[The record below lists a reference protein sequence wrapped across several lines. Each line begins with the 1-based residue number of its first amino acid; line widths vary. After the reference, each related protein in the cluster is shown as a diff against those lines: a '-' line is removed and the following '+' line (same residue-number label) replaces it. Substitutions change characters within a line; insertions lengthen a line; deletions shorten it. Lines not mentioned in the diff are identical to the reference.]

1 MAINY
6 ETDTI
11 SAVAT
16 PFGTGAIG
24 IIRMSGN
31 KAFDICEKI
40 FSKKLIPMKIMY
52 GNIIDNGEMIDEAIV
67 LPYKAPTGYTG
78 EDAVEIQCHGGINI
92 VKKILQLTY
101 KYGAR
106 PAEKGEF
113 TKRAFLNGKMDLSK
127 AEAVADVIH
136 AKTMKFAVK
145 SASNLAGRLSQ
156 KISEIHTMLFN
167 LLSKIIAAVDFP
179 EDVAEPEY
187 DYLEQQL
194 KNIISEIEKVSA
206 FSKSSDVLRQG
217 VKIAIVGKPNVGKSS
232 LFNVL
237 LNFERAIVTD
247 TAGTTRDAIRE
258 MIDIEGIPVTIMDT
272 AGLRDEKEADKIEKI
287 GMDFT
292 KKCIDESDAVLFL
305 FDAQTGITE
314 DDEEIFKLTL
324 EKPVLKIASKIDLSE
339 KVYKDC
345 LCISSLTGENIEKL
359 KQDIKNLV
367 GANLDEETEFI
378 TNERQ
383 QNCLNKALIACKNAL
398 NGVLEKE
405 LQDLI
410 SIDVKTALL
419 ELGEIRGEV
428 VTDDI
433 LNNIFDNFCIGK

>member
-11 SAVAT
+11 SAIAT
-16 PFGTGAIG
+16 PFGTGAVG
-24 IIRMSGN
+24 IIRMSGS

-40 FSKKLIPMKIMY
+40 FSKKIVPQRILY
-52 GNIIDNGEMIDEAIV
+52 GNIVDEGQMIDEVIV
-67 LPYKAPTGYTG
+67 LAFKAPTGYTG
-78 EDAVEIQCHGGINI
+78 EDAIEIQCHGGINI
-92 VKKILQLTY
+92 IKKILHLTY

-113 TKRAFLNGKMDLSK
+113 TKRAFLNGKIDLAK

-136 AKTMKFAVK
+136 AKTTKFAVK
-145 SASNLAGRLSQ
+145 SASNLAGKLSQ
-156 KISEIHTMLFN
+156 KISEIYQMLFD

-187 DYLEQQL
+187 SFLETEI
-194 KNIISEIEKVSA
+194 KKIISEIEKVSS

-258 MIDIEGIPVTIMDT
+258 MTDISGIPVTIIDT
-272 AGLRDEKEADKIEKI
+272 AGLRDENQADKIEKI
-287 GMDFT
+287 GMEYT
-292 KKCIDESDAVLFL
+292 KKCIEESDAVLFL
-305 FDAQTGITE
+305 FDSQTGMMQE
-314 DDEEIFKLTL
+314 DDEIFKLTAC
-324 EKPVLKIASKIDLSE
+324 KPVLKIASKTDLTDKTYE
-339 KVYKDC
+339 DC
-345 LCISSLTGENIEKL
+345 LNISSVTGKNIDEL
-359 KQDIKNLV
+359 KTAIQNLIC
-367 GANLDEETEFI
+367 ANIDEETEFI

-383 QNCLNKALIACKNAL
+383 QNCLDKALVSCKTAL
-398 NGVLEKE
+398 EGIQNQE

-419 ELGEIRGEV
+419 QLGEIKGEV

-433 LNNIFDNFCIGK
+433 LNNIFEHFCIGK

>member
-11 SAVAT
+11 SAIAT

-24 IIRMSGN
+24 IIRMSGG
-31 KAFDICEKI
+31 KSFEICEKI
-40 FSKKLIPMKIMY
+40 FSKKLVPMKIMY
-52 GNIIDNGEMIDEAIV
+52 GQIRDEGEMIDEAVV

-92 VKKILQLTY
+92 IKKILQLTY

-145 SASNLAGRLSQ
+145 SASNLSGKLSQ
-156 KISEIHTMLFN
+156 KISEIYQMLFDI
-167 LLSKIIAAVDFP
+167 LSKIVAAVDFP

-187 DYLEQQL
+187 SFLEEKMQAV
-194 KNIISEIEKVSA
+194 IAEIKKVSA

-217 VKIAIVGKPNVGKSS
+217 VKVAIAGKPNVGKSS
-232 LFNVL
+232 LFNAL

-258 MIDIEGIPVTIMDT
+258 MLDIDGIPVTIIDT

-305 FDAQTGITE
+305 FDSQTGMT
-314 DDEEIFKLTL
+314 DVDMEIFKLTNT
-324 EKPVLKIASKIDLSE
+324 KPCLKIATKFDLSG
-339 KVYKDC
+339 KKFDDC
-345 LCISSLTGENIEKL
+345 INISSATGENIDNL
-359 KQDIKNLV
+359 KEEIKNLV
-367 GANLDEETEFI
+367 CSNLEEETEFI

-383 QNCLNKALIACKNAL
+383 QNCLDKALISCETAL
-398 NGVLEKE
+398 EGIQREE

-419 ELGEIRGEV
+419 QLGEIRGEV

-433 LNNIFDNFCIGK
+433 LNNIFEHFCIGK

>member
-1 MAINY
+1 MTINY

-11 SAVAT
+11 SAIAT

-31 KAFDICEKI
+31 KSWEICEKI
-40 FSKKLIPMKIMY
+40 FSKKLISQKIMY
-52 GNIIDNGEMIDEAIV
+52 GQITDEGKMIDEVIV
-67 LPYKAPTGYTG
+67 LPYKAPAGYTG
-78 EDAVEIQCHGGINI
+78 EDSLEIQCHGGINI
-92 VKKILQLTY
+92 IKKILELTY

-106 PAEKGEF
+106 PAERGEF

-145 SASNLAGRLSQ
+145 SASNLAGKLSQ
-156 KISEIHTMLFN
+156 KISEIHKMLFD
-167 LLSKIIAAVDFP
+167 LLSKMIAAIDFP

-187 DYLEQQL
+187 SFLEERL
-194 KNIISEIEKVSA
+194 KEVIAEIEKVSA

-237 LNFERAIVTD
+237 LNFERAIVTS

-258 MIDIEGIPVTIMDT
+258 TLDLDGIPVTIIDT
-272 AGLRDEKEADKIEKI
+272 AGLRDEKEADNIEKI
-287 GMDFT
+287 GMEFT
-292 KKCIDESDAVLFL
+292 KKCIDEADAVLFL
-305 FDAQTGITE
+305 FDSQTGMTQVDE
-314 DDEEIFKLTL
+314 DIFKLAKD
-324 EKPVLKIASKIDLSE
+324 KPCLKLATKIDLSNKKYE
-339 KVYKDC
+339 KC
-345 LCISSLTGENIEKL
+345 INISSVSGENIEML
-359 KQDIKNLV
+359 KTEIKNLIC
-367 GANLDEETEFI
+367 ANIDEETEFI

-383 QNCLNKALIACKNAL
+383 QNCLNQTLKSCKTALD
-398 NGVLEKE
+398 GVLQQE

-419 ELGEIRGEV
+419 QLGEIRGEL

-433 LNNIFDNFCIGK
+433 LNNIFDHFCIGK